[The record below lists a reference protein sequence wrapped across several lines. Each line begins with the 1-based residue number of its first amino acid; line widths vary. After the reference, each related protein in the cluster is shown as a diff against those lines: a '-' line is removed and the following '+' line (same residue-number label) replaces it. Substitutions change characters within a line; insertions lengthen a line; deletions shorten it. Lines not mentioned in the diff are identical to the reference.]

1 MALAL
6 ALVAAA
12 PPLVIHNG
20 WPGLAAAVAA
30 VVYAAYLL
38 LGKRWSLRRH
48 QVTRPGPALS
58 ATARAFAKLLA
69 GHGFARDR
77 YVFRRYNE
85 AGDALLVDFHPL
97 PSADGATRFAVHVGF
112 LLAPYWEWE
121 KHSLGYPPE
130 KRPDMSHVNW
140 VQQVTPVDWSED
152 APSRY
157 DEWVVTD
164 EAEAPAVAERIHQ
177 RLPDLLLWLDRDLLW
192 RAAMGGSTEL
202 GAISEQLKIWL
213 LVERGQSEE
222 LRHLLD
228 EDDGDVWDFAK
239 RRNE

>member
-38 LGKRWSLRRH
+38 LGKRWTLRRKAA
-48 QVTRPGPALS
+48 TPRPGPALS
-58 ATARAFAKLLA
+58 ATARAFGRLLA
-69 GHGFARDR
+69 DDGFDRDR
-77 YVFRRYNE
+77 YVFRRTNT
-85 AGDALLVDFHPL
+85 AGDTLMVDFHPL
-97 PSADGATRFAVHVGF
+97 PAPDGETRFAVHVGF
-112 LLAPYWEWE
+112 LLAPFWAWQ
-121 KHSLGYPPE
+121 KHTYGYPPSQ
-130 KRPDMSHVNW
+130 RPDLSHVNW
-140 VQQVTPVDWSED
+140 LQPVTPDDGAGLWTVTSEAD
-152 APSRY
+152 A
-157 DEWVVTD
+157 
-164 EAEAPAVAERIHQ
+164 APVAARIRE

-192 RAAMGGSTEL
+192 RAAMGSSTEL
-202 GAISEQLKIWL
+202 GSISVPLKVWL

-222 LRHLLD
+222 LRELLD

-239 RRNE
+239 RRTE